1 MPSSTGLL
9 GARIDDKASRM
20 LAPGDFSTLLKYQC
34 IDANAGAAEE
44 GLDLAQLRSK
54 DSMI

>member
-34 IDANAGAAEE
+34 TDANAGAAEE